1 MKTKARVPA
10 IKTPPAPRCA
20 LCLVAPLDPAR
31 PVGRG
36 VCDPCLERS
45 RAFVADV
52 LRYGADLVAPLAA
65 RFPGPEAAQAVQ
77 AAREGI
83 QDMEAAY
90 ALRVR
95 LRTLAEDREGHD
107 RAARAIARAALELLR
122 LATDPGWYW
131 LQRDAAEVQ
140 ALADR
145 AAGLSL

>member
-20 LCLVAPLDPAR
+20 LC
-31 PVGRG
+31 
-36 VCDPCLERS
+36 
-45 RAFVADV
+45 
-52 LRYGADLVAPLAA
+52 LVAPLAA